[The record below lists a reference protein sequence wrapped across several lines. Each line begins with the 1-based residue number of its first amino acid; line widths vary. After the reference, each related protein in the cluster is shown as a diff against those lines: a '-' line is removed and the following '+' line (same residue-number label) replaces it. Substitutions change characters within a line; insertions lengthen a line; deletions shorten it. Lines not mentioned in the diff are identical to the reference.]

1 MKVTKTVGVA
11 AGLAVMFY
19 AGLVFLGVQGAG
31 NFLRGGSQTKPL
43 GARVAAR
50 RALLKALAY
59 STKTVNRR
67 RLQETTVDCS
77 KINTLGQDALEC
89 IYPSQSDGQTGNQAY
104 CFGELLVEHGVFS
117 AYSAALSLLEKSSD
131 LLNAEQVAFPPED
144 AVSITNGLT
153 SICTAHADL
162 AGNSRGLSTV
172 TQEAFV
178 NQATNY
184 YKTDLMSTC
193 LEWRDTPTCDDF
205 GLVVEV
211 GLSLAHLG

>member
-77 KINTLGQDALEC
+77 KINTICQDAINC
-89 IYPSQSDGQTGNQAY
+89 IYHPQPGEQTGNQAH
-104 CFGELLVEHGVFS
+104 CLTQTLVKHGVYLSSS
-117 AYSAALSLLEKSSD
+117 AFVSLLEKSSD
-131 LLNAEQVAFPPED
+131 LLNADQVTYPEEQ
-144 AVSITNGLT
+144 AVVITTGLT
-153 SICTAHADL
+153 SICTAQADF